1 MEIIINRPNNDDL
14 LEQNKIKWKLF
25 TNRNIFLFVYAF
37 MGTFFLVG
45 NWLTLKDGE
54 NFWGFISSFGLSLI
68 FLSLFYFSH
77 IYQNKIK
84 YLSRTK
90 QLLSRYKNQNE
101 GRHEM
106 FGGGQPHA
114 ILVMDAKCL
123 YDWLDYTRFPYSHYS
138 TRRGN
143 VPDSTVK
150 LHWVS

>member
-1 MEIIINRPNNDDL
+1 MQFN
-14 LEQNKIKWKLF
+14 Q
-25 TNRNIFLFVYAF
+25 
-37 MGTFFLVG
+37 
-45 NWLTLKDGE
+45 TLK
-54 NFWGFISSFGLSLI
+54 
-68 FLSLFYFSH
+68 SLFSSNYDTSC
-77 IYQNKIK
+77 K
-84 YLSRTK
+84 
-90 QLLSRYKNQNE
+90 YKNQNE